1 MVAAASLL
9 YLWHWVAAHLYL
21 LTSWAVLAVI
31 TIVIARWQWERVEIM
46 IKRRLI
52 REMERKAGVPV
63 SIEEEN

>member
-46 IKRRLI
+46 IKR
-52 REMERKAGVPV
+52 
-63 SIEEEN
+63 